1 MSGGPY
7 YTNPLQGEDY
17 SYAVGD
23 SSHVGF
29 YDSAS
34 GGSSIGSP
42 DISQDPKECNNLTQY
57 DQFQPYL
64 YQYETPEMYHASHLA
79 ATIELKIEDLYDDV
93 DLRTKR
99 ATSTTGANP
108 ATSQI
113 HSRRRA
119 QNRASQRAF
128 RNRKEKHVKE
138 VEARLQ
144 ELEGKYRDLSESYES
159 LQTEYVVAKQEL
171 GKLTAEER
179 SQSQSESPKAT
190 YVMPESGL
198 DGGPGEDL
206 SNILFGNEVFSFEA
220 VSMTTGAI

>member
-1 MSGGPY
+1 MSGGASY

-17 SYAVGD
+17 SYTVGD
-23 SSHVGF
+23 AGHVGF

-42 DISQDPKECNNLTQY
+42 DIQQDPKYNSLTQY

-64 YQYETPEMYHASHLA
+64 YQYETPEMYHASQLA

-99 ATSTTGANP
+99 ATTTAAGNP

-171 GKLTAEER
+171 EKLTAEER
-179 SQSQSESPKAT
+179 SHSQSQSPTAS
-190 YVMPESGL
+190 YVIPDSGF
-198 DGGPGEDL
+198 DGGTGEDL
-206 SNILFGNEVFSFEA
+206 NKILFENEVFSFET
-220 VSMTTGAI
+220 VPQ

>member
-1 MSGGPY
+1 MSGGAY

-17 SYAVGD
+17 SYSVVD

-42 DISQDPKECNNLTQY
+42 EIPQEPKEYNNPTQY
-57 DQFQPYL
+57 NQFQPYL
-64 YQYETPEMYHASHLA
+64 YQYETPEMHHASQLA

-99 ATSTTGANP
+99 ATPAAGSNP

-171 GKLTAEER
+171 EKLTAEER
-179 SQSQSESPKAT
+179 SQSQSKSPT
-190 YVMPESGL
+190 PRFVLPDTGFH
-198 DGGPGEDL
+198 GGTGDDL
-206 SNILFGNEVFSFEA
+206 SNILFEDEAFSFESA
-220 VSMTTGAI
+220 TQ

>member
-1 MSGGPY
+1 MSGGAY

-17 SYAVGD
+17 SFPVGEG
-23 SSHVGF
+23 SLF
-29 YDSAS
+29 YDSPS
-34 GGSSIGSP
+34 GGSSISSP
-42 DISQDPKECNNLTQY
+42 GIPQALQDTKEYNNLSQY
-57 DQFQPYL
+57 DQFQPYA
-64 YQYETPEMYHASHLA
+64 YQYETPEMYHASQLA

-99 ATSTTGANP
+99 PASTAGANP

-171 GKLTAEER
+171 EKLTAEER
-179 SQSQSESPKAT
+179 SQSQSESPGASHA
-190 YVMPESGL
+190 MP
-198 DGGPGEDL
+198 DGGYDGGTGEDL
-206 SNILFGNEVFSFEA
+206 SKILFENEVFSFES
-220 VSMTTGAI
+220 VPQ